1 MPLPVFWTTLAE
13 GILAF
18 IATHIDDFFVLVVLF
33 AQAQIQPAWKGWHV
47 WLGGYLGLAGLILI
61 SLLGYLGGLVLPPPA
76 IGLLGLIP
84 LAVGGW
90 KLWRSEAEEALSKE
104 LEKLQDRPPAK
115 TGLLFLPSPALL
127 SMLLTFANGGDNI
140 SLYVPLFA
148 GSTPLQLALFST
160 IFFLMK
166 GLWFAMA
173 QRLTVQPEVAKILAE
188 QGEGWV
194 PWILMGL
201 GVWILFKNET
211 WRWLLG
217 IP

>member
-1 MPLPVFWTTLAE
+1 MPLPVFWTTLAA

-18 IATHIDDFFVLVVLF
+18 IATHIDDFFVLVGLF
-33 AQAQIQPAWKGWHV
+33 AQAQIQPTWKGWHV

-90 KLWRSEAEEALSKE
+90 KLWQPEPEETTSKE

-115 TGLLFLPSPALL
+115 TGLLFLPSPALM

-148 GSTPLQLALFST
+148 GSTPLQLALFSA
-160 IFFLMK
+160 IFF
-166 GLWFAMA
+166 
-173 QRLTVQPEVAKILAE
+173 
-188 QGEGWV
+188 
-194 PWILMGL
+194 
-201 GVWILFKNET
+201 
-211 WRWLLG
+211 
-217 IP
+217 